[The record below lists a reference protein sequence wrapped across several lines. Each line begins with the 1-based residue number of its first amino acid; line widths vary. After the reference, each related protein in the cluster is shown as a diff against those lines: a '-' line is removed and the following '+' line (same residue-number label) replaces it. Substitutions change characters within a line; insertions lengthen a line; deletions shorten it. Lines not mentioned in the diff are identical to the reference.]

1 MLNHSIVRGRFEIL
15 RNCGLVVSC
24 WIGPCVAKTVL
35 KRRVYLQLKKV
46 YVCVCYMYRCNIA
59 LIVLEMD
66 RILRPGGW
74 VLVRDSNAMVNRV
87 EGLAKSVRWKT
98 RILETESGPFG
109 KDKLLSCQKPLWHN

>member
-1 MLNHSIVRGRFEIL
+1 M
-15 RNCGLVVSC
+15 
-24 WIGPCVAKTVL
+24 
-35 KRRVYLQLKKV
+35 
-46 YVCVCYMYRCNIA
+46 CVCMCVYMYRCNIA

-74 VLVRDSNAMVNRV
+74 VLVRDSNAMVHRV